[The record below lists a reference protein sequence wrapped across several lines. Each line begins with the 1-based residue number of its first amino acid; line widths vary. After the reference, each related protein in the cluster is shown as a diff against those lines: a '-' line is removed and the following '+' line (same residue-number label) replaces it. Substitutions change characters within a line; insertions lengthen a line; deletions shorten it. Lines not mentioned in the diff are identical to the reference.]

1 MEYTPALILAGK
13 NRKMSETQVYTF
25 TLNDTLRKTLL
36 AERKVFLWGPV
47 EDNSSKEIVEQLCY
61 LEALQQGTPIHMY
74 INCPGGVVTAG
85 YAMYDMMQAIT
96 SPVYTY
102 CIGFAASM
110 GSILLSGGEKGHRYI
125 YPRAE
130 VMIHQPA
137 TGGWQANARDIEI
150 NARHILKTKQLTAQ
164 ILADNCGQSV
174 QKIMK
179 DFDRDFWMDAEE
191 AIAYGIVDKQ
201 VNP

>member
-1 MEYTPALILAGK
+1 MNEQTATVT
-13 NRKMSETQVYTF
+13 S
-25 TLNDTLRKTLL
+25 LNDILRKTLL
-36 AERKVFLWGPV
+36 DERKIFLWGPV
-47 EDNSSKEIVEQLCY
+47 EDKSSREVVEQLSY
-61 LEALQQGTPIHMY
+61 LEATKQGAPIHMY

-110 GSILLSGGEKGHRYI
+110 GSILLSGGDKGNRYI
-125 YPRAE
+125 YPTAE

-137 TGGWQANARDIEI
+137 MGGFQAPSVDIEI
-150 NARHILKTKQLTAQ
+150 HAKQIIKTKELTAK
-164 ILADNCGQSV
+164 ILADNCGKTV

-179 DFDRDFWMDAEE
+179 DFDRDYWMNAEE
-191 AIAYGIVDKQ
+191 ALEYGIVDKI
-201 VNP
+201 VNT